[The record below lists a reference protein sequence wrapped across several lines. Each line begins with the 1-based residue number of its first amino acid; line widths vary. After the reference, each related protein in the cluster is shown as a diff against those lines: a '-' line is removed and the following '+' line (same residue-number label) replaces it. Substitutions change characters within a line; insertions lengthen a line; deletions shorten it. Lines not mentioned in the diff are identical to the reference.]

1 MFNISK
7 QSLSHKFSLAHKS
20 LLITLLQ
27 FSIWVNSRSNVCVYV
42 YYLKPGVYL
51 NGLDALHQGLIDF
64 RPVTVVKPQ
73 SQNPEKQHRK
83 TLIKSNIFALN
94 TTFDH

>member
-1 MFNISK
+1 MC
-7 QSLSHKFSLAHKS
+7 
-20 LLITLLQ
+20 
-27 FSIWVNSRSNVCVYV
+27 VCVYV
-42 YYLKPGVYL
+42 HYLKPGVYL

-73 SQNPEKQHRK
+73 SQNPEKQHTESK
-83 TLIKSNIFALN
+83 TLIKSNIFDLN